1 MGNESLQKFG
11 VIGYPLTHS
20 LSPHIHNFVFKKL
33 HIHAVYEKIEIDP
46 NQFAGSIEH
55 IKNAGYSGL
64 NITIP
69 YKLKIMSFL
78 DEIDNDAKIIG
89 AVNTIKKKEKIW
101 IGYNTDVHGF
111 LSPIIDFK
119 ERIVHC
125 LVLGTGGASRAV
137 IYTLAKYLEPKSI
150 TIAGRNPQ
158 KTVNLKAEFR
168 AIFNLIQIKDH
179 SFTELGSIL
188 PEFNLIVNTTPL
200 GTFPDVN
207 RTPIP
212 QLTFLPEHTI
222 VYDLVYNPVESKF
235 LKDVAVAGKNIIRI
249 NGMEMLIQQ
258 AAAAFTLWTGL
269 KMPVNDVREYLLKV

>member
-1 MGNESLQKFG
+1 MGNKPLQKYG
-11 VIGYPLTHS
+11 VIGFPLTHS

-33 HIHAVYEKIEIDP
+33 HIHATYDKIEIDP
-46 NQFAGSIEH
+46 DHFAGSIEH
-55 IKNAGYSGL
+55 IKSAGYSGL

-69 YKLKIMSFL
+69 YKLKIMPFL

-89 AVNTIKKKEKIW
+89 AVNTIKKKEQIW

-111 LSPIIDFK
+111 LAPIIDFK
-119 ERIVHC
+119 ENINHC

-158 KTVNLKAEFR
+158 KTTNLKAEFSSL
-168 AIFNLIQIKDH
+168 FNLIQIKDH
-179 SFTELGSIL
+179 SFTELESIL
-188 PEFNLIVNTTPL
+188 SEFNLIVNTTPL

-207 RTPIP
+207 RTPLP
-212 QLTFLPEHTI
+212 QLTYLPDHTI
-222 VYDLVYNPVESKF
+222 VYDLVYNPVESKL
-235 LKDVAVAGKNIIRI
+235 LKDAALAGEKIICI

-258 AAAAFTLWTGL
+258 AAGSFNLWTGL
-269 KMPVNDVREYLLKV
+269 NMPVNDVREHLFKL